1 MDNKKPYATWCEI
14 DLTAV
19 RYNLLKCRELV
30 KNTKVCYVVKAD
42 AYGFGLE
49 RMINTAEQLG
59 IIFMYGVADISE
71 GIKLRSLG
79 VNKPIL
85 VFRNPFAFQLG
96 DFYKHDLTMSLT
108 EFSVFKAMKDI
119 SRNFKK
125 KLSAHLKIDSGLGRL
140 GFRFSDQKKL
150 IQFLKKAEPYLQ
162 ICGAYTHF
170 SDSFQNNPDNNRT
183 ALKFFL
189 QYTNFL
195 EKNKI
200 KVPVKHAASSSAA
213 LFYPESRLDMVRIGG
228 AVYNK
233 LTPDFQP
240 VFSLKS
246 RVGLIKKIKKGQTLG
261 YGLLY
266 KAKADERIVTVPAGH
281 ADGIPAFL
289 SCEKGNILI
298 RGQRL
303 PIVGRISMDQIMAAA
318 RANMKTP
325 LAIGDEVVIAG
336 KQGFKEIALTE
347 IYNSLGHWNIIPE
360 AMNRRVPRIYME
372 NNRVK
377 HIDER
382 LSW

>member
-1 MDNKKPYATWCEI
+1 
-14 DLTAV
+14 
-19 RYNLLKCRELV
+19 
-30 KNTKVCYVVKAD
+30 
-42 AYGFGLE
+42 
-49 RMINTAEQLG
+49 
-59 IIFMYGVADISE
+59 
-71 GIKLRSLG
+71 
-79 VNKPIL
+79 
-85 VFRNPFAFQLG
+85 
-96 DFYKHDLTMSLT
+96 
-108 EFSVFKAMKDI
+108 
-119 SRNFKK
+119 
-125 KLSAHLKIDSGLGRL
+125 
-140 GFRFSDQKKL
+140 
-150 IQFLKKAEPYLQ
+150 
-162 ICGAYTHF
+162 
-170 SDSFQNNPDNNRT
+170 
-183 ALKFFL
+183 
-189 QYTNFL
+189 
-195 EKNKI
+195 
-200 KVPVKHAASSSAA
+200 
-213 LFYPESRLDMVRIGG
+213 MVRIGG

-336 KQGFKEIALTE
+336 KQGNKEIALTE

-377 HIDER
+377 YIDER